1 MSEGRRPERLSRA
14 AACGRDLMAKPS
26 LLTPVF
32 LLAAVL
38 LLAASPGLAADA
50 TVRSAS
56 VSPNRGFTDS
66 VGGVRIEFRI
76 GGRAPADV
84 TIKIAG
90 SRREVRRI
98 ELPDVAPGAD
108 RVERWDGLNDGGRPV
123 ADGTYRVVVGVAG
136 GSEKEAGSVELHRHF
151 FPARGPHGTRG
162 PVGDFGALRNG
173 GRRHKGFDVV
183 ARCGTPLAA
192 AATGT
197 VVKRAYDARLD
208 GNYVVIRG
216 LGERRKYWYA
226 HMVHPSTHQQGD
238 LVHVGQIVGYVGKTG
253 NARTVGC
260 HLHFEIHVGGR
271 PVNPEP
277 YLRAWDRY
285 S

>member
-1 MSEGRRPERLSRA
+1 VV
-14 AACGRDLMAKPS
+14 
-26 LLTPVF
+26 TV
-32 LLAAVL
+32 AVP
-38 LLAASPGLAADA
+38 AIAADVA
-50 TVRSAS
+50 VQKVA
-56 VSPNRGFTDS
+56 VSPHRGFTDS
-66 VGGVRIEFRI
+66 AGGVRIEYRLS
-76 GGRAPADV
+76 GSTPADV
-84 TIKIAG
+84 TIRISG
-90 SRREVRRI
+90 SEGEVRTI
-98 ELPDVAPGAD
+98 EDPQASPGRDLA
-108 RVERWDGLNDGGRPV
+108 ERWDGLTNSGRPV
-123 ADGTYRVVVGVAG
+123 ADGTYRISVGVAG
-136 GSEKEAGSVELHRHF
+136 GNQKDGGSVELHRHF
-151 FPARGPHGTRG
+151 FPVRGPHGTRG
-162 PVGDFGALRNG
+162 PVGDFGAARNG

-192 AATGT
+192 AVTGT

-226 HMVHPSTHQQGD
+226 HMVHPSTFQKGD
-238 LVHVGQIVGYVGKTG
+238 LVHVGQIVGHVGKTG